1 MDKTSLGD
9 RMKRY
14 EAAYNQV
21 LPIRIPLM
29 LRLDG
34 VHFSKNVKRWK
45 SVKPFDTRLTSAM
58 QMTCKGL
65 AKAIPGTQLV
75 YSQSD
80 EITILVRD
88 DMGNDTQPWFGKELN
103 KILSDSAS
111 KASNLFNFHFF
122 KDVGFPLS
130 VDDMAEFDCRAY
142 VLPEYEI
149 INAFTWRQR
158 DCTKNSVSMLART
171 MFSTKQLHGKNG
183 SEMQD
188 MMMLQHRVN
197 WNDMPTA
204 FKRGFC
210 VVKQDVPKMVPV
222 RDDSRKVIEGQTQT
236 IMRPD
241 WVVDKEIPIFTQNP
255 DYINR
260 FTRISQWNKE

>member
-9 RMKRY
+9 RMKCY
-14 EAAYNQV
+14 EAAYNFV
-21 LPIRIPLM
+21 FPIRLPLM

-45 SVKPFDTRLTSAM
+45 SKKPYDARLAYAM

-65 AKAIPGTQLV
+65 AEKIPGVQLV

-80 EITILVRD
+80 EITILIRD
-88 DMGNDTQPWFGKELN
+88 DMSNDTQPWHGKELN
-103 KILSDSAS
+103 KIMSIASA
-111 KASNLFNFHFF
+111 KASNLFNYYFF
-122 KDVGFPLS
+122 KGHVQYEYEE
-130 VDDMAEFDCRAY
+130 MAEFDCRGY
-142 VLPEYEI
+142 VVPEYEVF
-149 INAFTWRQR
+149 NSLLWRQR

-171 MFSTKQLHGKNG
+171 MFSTKQLHKKNG

-188 MMMLQHRVN
+188 MMMLQHGVN

-210 VVKQDVPKMVPV
+210 VVKKDMPKEVPA
-222 RDDSRKVIEGQTQT
+222 RDENRKVIPGKMET
-236 IMRPD
+236 IMRPE
-241 WVVDKEIPIFTQNP
+241 WVVDLEIPIFTQEP
-255 DYINR
+255 EYVTR
-260 FTRISQWNKE
+260 FTRNSEWKEN

>member
-14 EAAYNQV
+14 EAAYNFMF
-21 LPIRIPLM
+21 PIRLPLM

-45 SVKPFDTRLTSAM
+45 SKKPYDARLSYAM

-65 AKAIPGTQLV
+65 AEKIPGVQLV

-80 EITILVRD
+80 EISILIRD
-88 DMGNDTQPWFGKELN
+88 DMSNDTQPWHGKELN
-103 KILSDSAS
+103 KIMSIASA
-111 KASNLFNFHFF
+111 KASNLFNYYFF
-122 KDVGFPLS
+122 QGVEGGAAYEE
-130 VDDMAEFDCRAY
+130 MAEFDCRGY
-142 VLPEYEI
+142 VVPEPEI
-149 INAFTWRQR
+149 FNAFNWRQR
-158 DCTKNSVSMLART
+158 DCTKNSISMLART
-171 MFSTKQLHGKNG
+171 MFSTKQLHKKNG

-188 MMMLQHRVN
+188 MMMLQHGVN

-210 VVKQDVPKMVPV
+210 IIKKEIVKEIPL
-222 RDDSRKVIEGQTQT
+222 RDERNRIIIGETDTIIRSAWVIDT
-236 IMRPD
+236 
-241 WVVDKEIPIFTQNP
+241 EIPIFTQNP
-255 DYINR
+255 EYINQFAR
-260 FTRISQWNKE
+260 LAK